1 MAVSLTAITTLAWRN
16 LWRNYRRTLI
26 MVLAIAIGVWAMIF
40 MSALMRGMTDQMVRN
55 GLNTL
60 PGEVQIHHIDY
71 RRDPSVVNSM
81 TPPEGA
87 LLEVLQQ
94 PPVAAWAGRVRVP
107 AVISSERGS
116 RSVLLLGVEPAA
128 ELALGSL
135 PEEILEGRML
145 EGVNDRGLVIGES
158 LARRLETGLGKRV
171 VIMSQDPDNN
181 VVDRGARVVG
191 IYRARLQGSEDRFVY
206 AGRAVLQEMLGI
218 GEQLSEIALTGN
230 DYRHVDAWYPRVA
243 AAAGSELE
251 VMSWTQLDGFLSSML
266 ATQDGFTLV
275 FMVVVF
281 LVLSFGLVN
290 TLVMAV
296 FERVREIGL
305 MQALGMRP
313 GMILGQILL
322 ESLYLLCL
330 GLALGNLLALATIL
344 PLESGIDISSVAQGM
359 EMMGMGTTLYPALY
373 VRDMLMSTAIVV
385 GLGLLASFAPAW
397 RASRLDP
404 VAALNKN

>member
-60 PGEVQIHHIDY
+60 PGEVQIHHLDY

-158 LARRLETGLGKRV
+158 LARRLETELGKRV

-218 GEQLSEIALTGN
+218 GEQLSEIAVTGN

>member
-1 MAVSLTAITTLAWRN
+1 MAVPVAAITTLAWRN

-26 MVLAIAIGVWAMIF
+26 MLLAIAIGVWAMIF

-81 TPPEGA
+81 APPAGA

-94 PPVAAWAGRVRVP
+94 APVVAWAGRVRVP
-107 AVISSERGS
+107 AVVSSERGS

-128 ELALGSL
+128 EHALGSL

-145 EGVNDRGLVIGES
+145 EGVDDRGLVIGAS

-206 AGRAVLQEMLGI
+206 GGRAVLQEMLGI
-218 GEQLSEIALTGN
+218 GEQVSEIALTGN
-230 DYRHVDAWYPRVA
+230 DYRRVDDWFSRVA
-243 AAAGSELE
+243 GAAGSELE
-251 VMSWTQLDGFLSSML
+251 VVPWTQLDSFLSSML

-281 LVLSFGLVN
+281 LALSFGLVN

-313 GMILGQILL
+313 GLILGQILL

-330 GLALGNLLALATIL
+330 GLALGNLLALATIV

-359 EMMGMGTTLYPALY
+359 EMMGMGTTLYPALH
-373 VRDMLMSTAIVV
+373 VQDMLLSTVIVV
-385 GLGLLASFAPAW
+385 VLGLLASLGPAW

-404 VAALNKN
+404 VAALNKA

>member
-60 PGEVQIHHIDY
+60 PGEVQIHHLDY

-81 TPPEGA
+81 TPPQGA

-158 LARRLETGLGKRV
+158 LARRLETELGKRV

>member
-1 MAVSLTAITTLAWRN
+1 MAVPLAAMTTLAWRN

-26 MVLAIAIGVWAMIF
+26 MLVAIAVGVWAMIF

-60 PGEVQIHHIDY
+60 PGEVQIHHMDY

-81 TPPEGA
+81 APPAGA
-87 LLEVLQQ
+87 LLEVLRQ

-107 AVISSERGS
+107 AVVSSERGS

-145 EGVNDRGLVIGES
+145 EDVDDRGLVIGAS

-206 AGRAVLQEMLGI
+206 GGRAVIQQMLGI

-230 DYRHVDAWYPRVA
+230 DYRHVDDWFSRVA
-243 AAAGSELE
+243 DAAGSELE
-251 VMSWTQLDGFLSSML
+251 VVSWTQLDSFLSSML
-266 ATQDGFTLV
+266 AAQDGFTLV

-281 LVLSFGLVN
+281 LALSFGLVN

-313 GMILGQILL
+313 GLILGQILL

-330 GLALGNLLALATIL
+330 GLVLGNLLALATIT

-359 EMMGMGTTLYPALY
+359 EMMGMGTTLYPALH
-373 VRDMLMSTAIVV
+373 VQDMLLSTVIVV
-385 GLGLLASFAPAW
+385 ALGLLASLGPAW
-397 RASRLDP
+397 SASRLDP
-404 VAALNKN
+404 VAALNKA

>member
-1 MAVSLTAITTLAWRN
+1 
-16 LWRNYRRTLI
+16 
-26 MVLAIAIGVWAMIF
+26 
-40 MSALMRGMTDQMVRN
+40 
-55 GLNTL
+55 
-60 PGEVQIHHIDY
+60 
-71 RRDPSVVNSM
+71 
-81 TPPEGA
+81 
-87 LLEVLQQ
+87 
-94 PPVAAWAGRVRVP
+94 VRVP
-107 AVISSERGS
+107 AVVSSERGS

-128 ELALGSL
+128 EHALGSL

-145 EGVNDRGLVIGES
+145 EGVDDRGLVIGAS

-206 AGRAVLQEMLGI
+206 GGRAVLQEMLGI
-218 GEQLSEIALTGN
+218 GEQVSEIALTGN
-230 DYRHVDAWYPRVA
+230 DYRHVDDWFPRVA
-243 AAAGSELE
+243 GAAGSELE
-251 VMSWTQLDGFLSSML
+251 VVPWTQLDSFLSSML

-281 LVLSFGLVN
+281 LALSFGLVN

-313 GMILGQILL
+313 GLILGQILL

-330 GLALGNLLALATIL
+330 GLALGNLLALATIV

-359 EMMGMGTTLYPALY
+359 EMMGMGTTLYPALH
-373 VRDMLMSTAIVV
+373 VQDMLLSTVIVV
-385 GLGLLASFAPAW
+385 VLGLLASLGPAW

-404 VAALNKN
+404 VAALNKT

>member
-1 MAVSLTAITTLAWRN
+1 MAVPLAAVSTLAWRN

-26 MVLAIAIGVWAMIF
+26 MLFAIAIGVWAMIF
-40 MSALMRGMTDQMVRN
+40 MSSLMRGMTDQMVRN

-60 PGEVQIHHIDY
+60 PGEVQIHHLDY
-71 RRDPSVVNSM
+71 RRDPSVVNSIA
-81 TPPEGA
+81 PPAGA

-94 PPVAAWAGRVRVP
+94 SPVAAWAGRVRVP

-116 RSVLLLGVEPAA
+116 RSVLLLGVEPEA
-128 ELALGSL
+128 EQALGSL

-145 EGVNDRGLVIGES
+145 EGVDDRGLVIGAS
-158 LARRLETGLGKRV
+158 LARRLETRLGKRV

-230 DYRHVDAWYPRVA
+230 DYRHVDEWYPQIA

-281 LVLSFGLVN
+281 LALSFGLVN

-313 GMILGQILL
+313 GLILGQILL

-330 GLALGNLLALATIL
+330 GLVLGNLLALATIL

-359 EMMGMGTTLYPALY
+359 EMVGMGTTLYPALD
-373 VRDMLMSTAIVV
+373 VKDMLMSTAIVV
-385 GLGLLASFAPAW
+385 VLGLLASFAPAW

-404 VAALNKN
+404 VAALNKS